1 MIISQ
6 IIYKYATITNMNS
19 KVKETL
25 KDGAV
30 GAGIGCAVIVPGIS
44 GGTIALVTGAFKK
57 IVTAVDKL
65 FSKLFWKNL
74 AILIPFGIGAVL
86 AIAALYFP
94 ITLAFEH
101 CMLAIVCL
109 FAGFMVGSVPSVT
122 DKIKDKKPN
131 SIEILFC
138 VAGFILVVL
147 FGVLSLLFNL
157 NSAVL
162 ETFNSNPWYLYPIL
176 LFVGI
181 ISSTGLIVPG
191 FSGSMLLMVIGFYDK
206 ILNLVKQIPSQP
218 GWSILRLF
226 TFAVGVLLGFVLFS
240 KLMKKLFEK
249 HPRIANFVVLGF
261 LVGSIIAIYVN
272 DQMFDYL
279 KSSLGTLD
287 YVLSPVFLI
296 VGFVIS
302 YLIVRYERKQQE
314 GELPNA

>member
-1 MIISQ
+1 
-6 IIYKYATITNMNS
+6 MNS

-94 ITLAFEH
+94 ISLAFEH

-122 DKIKDKKPN
+122 DKLKDKKPN

-147 FGVLSLLFNL
+147 FGVLSLLFSL

-226 TFAVGVLLGFVLFS
+226 TFAIGVLLGFVLFS

-296 VGFVIS
+296 AGFVIS
-302 YLIVRYERKQQE
+302 YLIVRYERKHQE
-314 GELPNA
+314 SELPNA

>member
-1 MIISQ
+1 
-6 IIYKYATITNMNS
+6 MNS
-19 KVKETL
+19 KVKESL

-74 AILIPFGIGAVL
+74 AILIPFGVGAVL

-131 SIEILFC
+131 CTEIAFC
-138 VAGFILVVL
+138 LAGFILVVL

-162 ETFNSNPWYLYPIL
+162 ETFNNNPWYLYPIL

-287 YVLSPVFLI
+287 YVLSPIFLI

-302 YLIVRYERKQQE
+302 YLIVRYERKHQE
-314 GELPNA
+314 SELPNA

>member
-1 MIISQ
+1 
-6 IIYKYATITNMNS
+6 MNS

-74 AILIPFGIGAVL
+74 AILIPFGIGAIL

-122 DKIKDKKPN
+122 DKVKGQKPN
-131 SIEILFC
+131 AAELCFC
-138 VAGFILVVL
+138 IAGFILVVL

-157 NSAVL
+157 NNAVL

-176 LFVGI
+176 LFVGV

-226 TFAVGVLLGFVLFS
+226 TFAIGVLLGFVLFS

-249 HPRIANFVVLGF
+249 HPRIANFIVLGF

-287 YVLSPVFLI
+287 YILSPVFLI
-296 VGFVIS
+296 AGFVIS
-302 YLIVRYERKQQE
+302 YLIVRYERKHQESEQQ
-314 GELPNA
+314 NA

>member
-1 MIISQ
+1 
-6 IIYKYATITNMNS
+6 MNS

-25 KDGAV
+25 KDGVV

-57 IVTAVDKL
+57 IVSAVDNL
-65 FSKLFWKNL
+65 FSKLFWKNFL
-74 AILIPFGIGAVL
+74 ILIPFGIGAVL
-86 AIAALYFP
+86 AVAALYFP

-122 DKIKDKKPN
+122 DKVKDQKPN
-131 SIEILFC
+131 AKELTFGII
-138 VAGFILVVL
+138 GFVIVVL

-157 NSAVL
+157 NTAVQQ
-162 ETFNSNPWYLYPIL
+162 TFINNDWYLYPLL

-206 ILNLVKQIPSQP
+206 ILNLVKQIATEP
-218 GWSILRLF
+218 GWAILRLF
-226 TFAVGVLLGFVLFS
+226 TFAVGVALGFVLFS

-249 HPRIANFVVLGF
+249 HPRVTNFVVLGF
-261 LVGSIIAIYVN
+261 LIGSIIAIYVN

-279 KSSLGTLD
+279 KSSLNILD
-287 YVLSPVFLI
+287 YILSPIFLI
-296 VGFVIS
+296 GGFIGS
-302 YLIVRYERKQQE
+302 YAIVRYVRKHPESESQD
-314 GELPNA
+314 A

>member
-1 MIISQ
+1 
-6 IIYKYATITNMNS
+6 MNS

-147 FGVLSLLFNL
+147 FGILSLLFNL

-162 ETFNSNPWYLYPIL
+162 ETFNNNPWYLYPIL

-296 VGFVIS
+296 VGFAIS
-302 YLIVRYERKQQE
+302 YLIVRYERKHQE
-314 GELPNA
+314 SELPNA

>member
-1 MIISQ
+1 
-6 IIYKYATITNMNS
+6 MNS
-19 KVKETL
+19 KVKESL

-131 SIEILFC
+131 CTEIAFC
-138 VAGFILVVL
+138 LAGFILVVL

-162 ETFNSNPWYLYPIL
+162 ETFNNNPWYLYPIL

-302 YLIVRYERKQQE
+302 YLIVRYERKHQE
-314 GELPNA
+314 SELPNA

>member
-1 MIISQ
+1 
-6 IIYKYATITNMNS
+6 MNS

-74 AILIPFGIGAVL
+74 AILIPFGIGAIL

-122 DKIKDKKPN
+122 DKVKDQKPN
-131 SIEILFC
+131 ATELYFC
-138 VAGFILVVL
+138 IAGFILVVL

-157 NSAVL
+157 NNAVL
-162 ETFNSNPWYLYPIL
+162 ETFNNNPWYLYPIL
-176 LFVGI
+176 LFVGV

-226 TFAVGVLLGFVLFS
+226 TFAIGVLLGFVLFS

-249 HPRIANFVVLGF
+249 HPRIANFIVLGF

-287 YVLSPVFLI
+287 YILSPIFLI
-296 VGFVIS
+296 AGFVIS
-302 YLIVRYERKQQE
+302 YLIVRYERKHQESEQQ
-314 GELPNA
+314 NA

>member
-1 MIISQ
+1 
-6 IIYKYATITNMNS
+6 MNS

-162 ETFNSNPWYLYPIL
+162 ETFNNNPWYLYPIL

-296 VGFVIS
+296 VGFAIS
-302 YLIVRYERKQQE
+302 YLIVRYERKHQE
-314 GELPNA
+314 SELPNA

>member
-1 MIISQ
+1 
-6 IIYKYATITNMNS
+6 MNS
-19 KVKETL
+19 KVKESL

-74 AILIPFGIGAVL
+74 AILIPFGVGAVL

-109 FAGFMVGSVPSVT
+109 FAGFMVGSVLSVT
-122 DKIKDKKPN
+122 DKIKDKKP
-131 SIEILFC
+131 SCTEIVFC
-138 VAGFILVVL
+138 LAGFILVVL

-162 ETFNSNPWYLYPIL
+162 ETFNNNPWYLYPIL

-302 YLIVRYERKQQE
+302 YLIVRYERKHQE
-314 GELPNA
+314 SELPNA

>member
-1 MIISQ
+1 
-6 IIYKYATITNMNS
+6 MNS

-25 KDGAV
+25 KDGVV

-57 IVTAVDKL
+57 IVSAVDNL
-65 FSKLFWKNL
+65 FSKLFWRNFL
-74 AILIPFGIGAVL
+74 ILIPFGIGAVL
-86 AIAALYFP
+86 AVAALYFP

-109 FAGFMVGSVPSVT
+109 FAGFMVGSIPSVT
-122 DKIKDKKPN
+122 DKVKDQKPN
-131 SIEILFC
+131 SKELTLGIC
-138 VAGFILVVL
+138 GFVLVVL

-157 NSAVL
+157 NTAV
-162 ETFNSNPWYLYPIL
+162 EQTFINNDWYLYPIL

-206 ILNLVKQIPSQP
+206 ILKLVKQIASEP
-218 GWSILRLF
+218 GLAILRLF
-226 TFAVGVLLGFVLFS
+226 TFAVGVVLGFVLFS

-249 HPRIANFVVLGF
+249 YPRGTNFVVLGF
-261 LVGSIIAIYVN
+261 LIGSIIAIYVN

-279 KSSLGTLD
+279 KSSLNILD
-287 YVLSPVFLI
+287 YILSPIFLI
-296 VGFVIS
+296 CGFIGS
-302 YLIVRYERKQQE
+302 YAIVRYMRKHPE
-314 GELPNA
+314 TGEQNA

>member
-1 MIISQ
+1 
-6 IIYKYATITNMNS
+6 MNS
-19 KVKETL
+19 KVKECL

-74 AILIPFGIGAVL
+74 AILIPFGVGAVL

-131 SIEILFC
+131 CTEMAFC
-138 VAGFILVVL
+138 LAGFILVVL

-162 ETFNSNPWYLYPIL
+162 ETFNNNPWYLYPIL

-302 YLIVRYERKQQE
+302 YLIVRYERKHQE
-314 GELPNA
+314 SELPNA

>member
-1 MIISQ
+1 
-6 IIYKYATITNMNS
+6 MNS

-74 AILIPFGIGAVL
+74 SILIPFGIGAVL

-162 ETFNSNPWYLYPIL
+162 ETFNNNPWYLYPIL

-240 KLMKKLFEK
+240 RLMKKLFEK

-302 YLIVRYERKQQE
+302 YLIVRYERKHQE
-314 GELPNA
+314 SELPNA

>member
-1 MIISQ
+1 
-6 IIYKYATITNMNS
+6 MNS
-19 KVKETL
+19 KVKECL

-74 AILIPFGIGAVL
+74 AILIPFGVGAVL

-131 SIEILFC
+131 CTEIAFC
-138 VAGFILVVL
+138 LAGFILVVL

-162 ETFNSNPWYLYPIL
+162 ETFNNNPWYLYPIL

-249 HPRIANFVVLGF
+249 HPRIANFIVLGF

-287 YVLSPVFLI
+287 YVLSPIFLI

-302 YLIVRYERKQQE
+302 YLIVRYERKHQE
-314 GELPNA
+314 SELPNA

>member
-1 MIISQ
+1 
-6 IIYKYATITNMNS
+6 MNS
-19 KVKETL
+19 KVKEAL

-74 AILIPFGIGAVL
+74 AILIPFGVGAVL

-131 SIEILFC
+131 CTEIAFC
-138 VAGFILVVL
+138 LAGFILVVL

-162 ETFNSNPWYLYPIL
+162 ETFNNNPWYLYPIL

-226 TFAVGVLLGFVLFS
+226 TFAIGVLLGFVLFS

-302 YLIVRYERKQQE
+302 YLIVRYERKHQE
-314 GELPNA
+314 SELPNA

>member
-1 MIISQ
+1 
-6 IIYKYATITNMNS
+6 MNS

-74 AILIPFGIGAVL
+74 SILIPFGIGAVL

-162 ETFNSNPWYLYPIL
+162 ETFNNNPWYLYPIL

-302 YLIVRYERKQQE
+302 YLIVRYERKHQE
-314 GELPNA
+314 SELPNA

>member
-1 MIISQ
+1 
-6 IIYKYATITNMNS
+6 MNS

-25 KDGAV
+25 KDGVV

-57 IVTAVDKL
+57 IVSAVDNL
-65 FSKLFWKNL
+65 FSKLFWKNFL
-74 AILIPFGIGAVL
+74 ILIPFGIGAVL
-86 AIAALYFP
+86 AVAALYFP

-122 DKIKDKKPN
+122 DKVKDQKPN
-131 SIEILFC
+131 AKELTFEII
-138 VAGFILVVL
+138 GFVIVVL

-157 NSAVL
+157 NTAVQQ
-162 ETFNSNPWYLYPIL
+162 TFINNDWYLYPLL

-206 ILNLVKQIPSQP
+206 ILNLVKQIATEP
-218 GWSILRLF
+218 GWAILRLF
-226 TFAVGVLLGFVLFS
+226 TFAVGVALGFVLFS

-249 HPRIANFVVLGF
+249 HPRVTNFVVLGF
-261 LVGSIIAIYVN
+261 LIGSIIAIYVN

-279 KSSLGTLD
+279 KSSLNILD
-287 YVLSPVFLI
+287 YILSPIFLI
-296 VGFVIS
+296 GGFIGS
-302 YLIVRYERKQQE
+302 YAIVRYVRKHPESESQD
-314 GELPNA
+314 A

>member
-1 MIISQ
+1 
-6 IIYKYATITNMNS
+6 MNS
-19 KVKETL
+19 KVKESL

-131 SIEILFC
+131 CTEIVFC
-138 VAGFILVVL
+138 LAGFILVVL

-162 ETFNSNPWYLYPIL
+162 ETFNNNPWYLYPIL

-296 VGFVIS
+296 VGFAIS
-302 YLIVRYERKQQE
+302 YLIVRYERKHQE
-314 GELPNA
+314 SELPNA

>member
-1 MIISQ
+1 
-6 IIYKYATITNMNS
+6 MNS
-19 KVKETL
+19 KVKESL

-131 SIEILFC
+131 STEIAFC
-138 VAGFILVVL
+138 LAGFILVVL

-157 NSAVL
+157 NNAVL
-162 ETFNSNPWYLYPIL
+162 ETFNNNPWYLYPIL

-240 KLMKKLFEK
+240 KLMKKLFEN

-302 YLIVRYERKQQE
+302 YLIVRYERKHQE
-314 GELPNA
+314 SELTNA

>member
-1 MIISQ
+1 
-6 IIYKYATITNMNS
+6 MNS
-19 KVKETL
+19 KVKESL

-74 AILIPFGIGAVL
+74 AILIPFGVGAVL

-109 FAGFMVGSVPSVT
+109 FAGFMVGSVLSVT
-122 DKIKDKKPN
+122 DKIKDKKP
-131 SIEILFC
+131 SCTEIVFC
-138 VAGFILVVL
+138 LAGFILVVL

-162 ETFNSNPWYLYPIL
+162 ETFNNNPWYLYPIL

-287 YVLSPVFLI
+287 YVLSPIFLI

-302 YLIVRYERKQQE
+302 YLIVRYERKHQE
-314 GELPNA
+314 SELPNA

>member
-1 MIISQ
+1 
-6 IIYKYATITNMNS
+6 MNS

-131 SIEILFC
+131 CTEIAFC
-138 VAGFILVVL
+138 LAGFILVVL

-162 ETFNSNPWYLYPIL
+162 ETFNNNPWYLYPIL

-218 GWSILRLF
+218 GWSTLRLF

-296 VGFVIS
+296 VGFTIS
-302 YLIVRYERKQQE
+302 YLIVRYERKHQE
-314 GELPNA
+314 SELPNA

>member
-1 MIISQ
+1 
-6 IIYKYATITNMNS
+6 MNS

>member
-1 MIISQ
+1 
-6 IIYKYATITNMNS
+6 MNS
-19 KVKETL
+19 KVKECL

-30 GAGIGCAVIVPGIS
+30 GTGIGCAVIVPGIS
-44 GGTIALVTGAFKK
+44 GGTIALITGAFKK

-122 DKIKDKKPN
+122 NKIKDKKPN
-131 SIEILFC
+131 CTEIGYC

-162 ETFNSNPWYLYPIL
+162 ETFNNNPWYLYPIL

-226 TFAVGVLLGFVLFS
+226 TFSVGVFLGFVLFS

-279 KSSLGTLD
+279 KLPLGTLD
-287 YVLSPVFLI
+287 YVLSPIFLI

-302 YLIVRYERKQQE
+302 YLIVRYERKHQE
-314 GELPNA
+314 SELPNA

>member
-1 MIISQ
+1 
-6 IIYKYATITNMNS
+6 MNS

-44 GGTIALVTGAFKK
+44 GGTIALITGAFKK
-57 IVTAVDKL
+57 IVSAVDKL
-65 FSKLFWKNL
+65 FSKFFWENL
-74 AILIPFGIGAVL
+74 TILLPFGIGAIL

-122 DKIKDKKPN
+122 DKIKNDKPQTT
-131 SIEILFC
+131 EIIFGL
-138 VAGFILVVL
+138 VGFIVVVL

-157 NSAVL
+157 NNTVQQ
-162 ETFNSNPWYLYPIL
+162 TFNDNPWHLYPIL
-176 LFVGI
+176 LFVGV

-206 ILNLVKQIPSQP
+206 ILNLFKQIPSQP

-226 TFAVGVLLGFVLFS
+226 TFAIGVLLGFVIFS
-240 KLMKKLFEK
+240 KIMKRLFEK
-249 HPRIANFVVLGF
+249 YPRIANFIVLGF
-261 LVGSIIAIYVN
+261 LIGSIIAIYVN
-272 DQMFDYL
+272 DQMFDYF
-279 KSSLGTLD
+279 KTSLGTLD
-287 YVLSPVFLI
+287 FVLSPIFLI
-296 VGFVIS
+296 AGFCIS
-302 YLIVRYERKQQE
+302 YLIVRYEKKHQGSEQQ
-314 GELPNA
+314 NA

>member
-1 MIISQ
+1 
-6 IIYKYATITNMNS
+6 MNS

-74 AILIPFGIGAVL
+74 AILLPFGIGAVL

-131 SIEILFC
+131 CTEIVFC
-138 VAGFILVVL
+138 LAGFILVVL

-162 ETFNSNPWYLYPIL
+162 ETFNNNPWYLYPIL

-302 YLIVRYERKQQE
+302 YLIVRYERKHQE
-314 GELPNA
+314 SELPNA

>member
-1 MIISQ
+1 
-6 IIYKYATITNMNS
+6 MNS

-25 KDGAV
+25 KDGVV

-57 IVTAVDKL
+57 IVSAVDNL
-65 FSKLFWKNL
+65 FSKLFWRNFF
-74 AILIPFGIGAVL
+74 ILIPFGIGAVL
-86 AIAALYFP
+86 AVAALYFP

-122 DKIKDKKPN
+122 DKVKDRKPN
-131 SIEILFC
+131 AKELTFGII
-138 VAGFILVVL
+138 GFVIVVL

-157 NSAVL
+157 NTAVQQ
-162 ETFNSNPWYLYPIL
+162 TFINNDWYLYPLI

-206 ILNLVKQIPSQP
+206 ILNLVKQIATEP
-218 GWSILRLF
+218 GLAILRLF
-226 TFAVGVLLGFVLFS
+226 TFAVGVALGFVLFS

-249 HPRIANFVVLGF
+249 HPRVTNFVVLGF
-261 LVGSIIAIYVN
+261 LIGSIIAIYVN

-279 KSSLGTLD
+279 KSSLNILD
-287 YVLSPVFLI
+287 YILSPIFLI
-296 VGFVIS
+296 GGFIGS
-302 YLIVRYERKQQE
+302 YAIVRYVRKHPESESQD
-314 GELPNA
+314 A

>member
-1 MIISQ
+1 
-6 IIYKYATITNMNS
+6 MNS

-74 AILIPFGIGAVL
+74 AILIPFGIGAIL

-122 DKIKDKKPN
+122 DKVKGQKPN
-131 SIEILFC
+131 AAELCFC
-138 VAGFILVVL
+138 IAGFILVVL

-157 NSAVL
+157 NNAVL

-176 LFVGI
+176 LFVGV

-218 GWSILRLF
+218 GWSIFRLF

-249 HPRIANFVVLGF
+249 HPRIANFIVLGF

-287 YVLSPVFLI
+287 YILSPVFLI
-296 VGFVIS
+296 AGFVIS
-302 YLIVRYERKQQE
+302 YLIVRYERKHQESEQQ
-314 GELPNA
+314 NA